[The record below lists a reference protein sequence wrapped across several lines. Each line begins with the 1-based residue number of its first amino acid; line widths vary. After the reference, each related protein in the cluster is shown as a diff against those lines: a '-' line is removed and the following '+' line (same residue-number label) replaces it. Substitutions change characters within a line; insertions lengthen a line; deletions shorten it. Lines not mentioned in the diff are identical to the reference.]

1 MVPDWGAKHRWIG
14 TGRCSWRGYPG
25 QPGGRT
31 LQSLLL
37 LPEHCGFEPR
47 AAPLVG
53 AELAEDLLDPATG
66 EVLFSAGLVVDEEAA
81 RKIEE
86 CGISRARVIHRNGSC
101 LILSNGGVD
110 LEIKHLVPADIVAA
124 VSYILNLMDGIGE
137 VDDIDHLG
145 NRRLRSVGELL
156 QNQFRIGLSRME
168 RVVRERMTIQDVD
181 AITPQALINIRP
193 VIARSRSFLA
203 AVSFLNLWIKLTP
216 WRS

>member
-1 MVPDWGAKHRWIG
+1 MTTIAGFLDLLEKDHTDSVESGLLEIYKRLRPGEPLNIDNARSLFESLFFENRRYDFAQV
-14 TGRCSWRGYPG
+14 GRYKINKKFSM
-25 QPGGRT
+25 
-31 LQSLLL
+31 SSS
-37 LPEHCGFEPR
+37 
-47 AAPLVG
+47 LVG

-156 QNQFRIGLSRME
+156 QNQFRIGFIQDGGGWFGKG
-168 RVVRERMTIQDVD
+168 MTIPGCRCHYSTSPD
-181 AITPQALINIRP
+181 
-193 VIARSRSFLA
+193 
-203 AVSFLNLWIKLTP
+203 
-216 WRS
+216 